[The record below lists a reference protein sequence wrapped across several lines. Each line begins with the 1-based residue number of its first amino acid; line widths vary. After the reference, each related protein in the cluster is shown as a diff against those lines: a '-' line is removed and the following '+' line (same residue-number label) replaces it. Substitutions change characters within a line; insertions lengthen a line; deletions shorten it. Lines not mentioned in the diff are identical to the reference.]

1 MSGERIERRLAAIL
15 AADVAGYSRL
25 MGEDEEGTLTA
36 LRAVRRE
43 LVDSKIAEHRG
54 RIVKTTGDGLLVEFA
69 SIVDAVRCAVEV
81 QQEMAARNAA
91 VPAGRR
97 IEFRVGINV
106 GDVIIEGGDIFGDGV
121 NIAARL
127 EALAEPGGIRV
138 SRVVR
143 DQVRDKLDVA
153 FEDGGEQHVKNIARP
168 LHIYRI
174 ALGAAAAAPTPA
186 EATDL
191 PAAPSL
197 SIVVLPFVNLSN
209 DPDQEYFADG
219 ITEDLTT
226 DLSRIPQSFVIAR
239 NTAFS
244 YKGKAL
250 DVRQIGRDLGVR
262 YALEGS
268 VRRVGE
274 QVRVNVQLLDAETG
288 AHLWA
293 DRFDTDRASLAETQN
308 EIAGRLARIL
318 NLELVAAAARR
329 IERQRSA
336 NPSARDLEMRGWAAY
351 YRPRTPGAM
360 EESRQFFERALAIDP
375 QSVDA
380 MTGVALNL
388 LHFIAGGWS
397 KSPRED
403 EARAA
408 QLLAAALERDAN
420 HVMARVAMGLLRRS
434 QNRLGEAQAE
444 LEMAVAIDRNCA
456 EALRLLATALLFLG
470 EPEAAIPHLERAI
483 RLNPRDPNL
492 SGYLW
497 PLGQCHLLLGQ
508 VDEAIALLRKA
519 CAALPGDYFV
529 HLNLAGALGIRG
541 DLDEARAA
549 LAEALKIKPKVNSLT
564 KYRAHTPWIGN
575 PRHWALRDKTLNA
588 GLRRAGFPDE

>member
-1 MSGERIERRLAAIL
+1 MASTRRL

-25 MGEDEEGTLTA
+25 MERDEEGTLTA
-36 LRAVRRE
+36 LKDLRRE
-43 LVDSKIAEHRG
+43 VAEPQIGANSG
-54 RIVKTTGDGLLVEFA
+54 RIVKTTGDGMLVEFQ
-69 SIVDAVRCAVEV
+69 SVVDAVRCAVTV
-81 QQEMAARNAA
+81 QRAMTERNARA
-91 VPAGRR
+91 PPEQR
-97 IEFRVGINV
+97 IELRIGINL
-106 GDVIIEGGDIFGDGV
+106 GDIISDEGDIYGDGV
-121 NIAARL
+121 NLAARL
-127 EALAEPGGIRV
+127 EALADPGGICV

-143 DQVRDKLDVA
+143 DQVRDKLPYP
-153 FEDGGEQHVKNIARP
+153 FEDRGEQQVKNIARP
-168 LHIYRI
+168 VRVYSIRVEAGQPL
-174 ALGAAAAAPTPA
+174 ASAPASAPRVEQPT
-186 EATDL
+186 
-191 PAAPSL
+191 APSL

-226 DLSRIPQSFVIAR
+226 DLSRTPQSFVIAR

-244 YKGKAL
+244 YKGKSI

-262 YALEGS
+262 YVLEGS

-293 DRFDTDRASLAETQN
+293 ERFDTDRASLAEAQN

-318 NLELVAAAARR
+318 NLQLVAAAAQR
-329 IERQRSA
+329 IERQRLA
-336 NPSARDLEMRGWAAY
+336 DPDARELEMRGWAAY
-351 YRPRTPGAM
+351 YRPRTPAAM
-360 EESRQFFERALAIDP
+360 EESRQLFERALEIDP
-375 QSVDA
+375 RSVDA

-388 LHFIAGGWS
+388 LHFCAGGWS
-397 KSPRED
+397 KSPHED

-408 QLLAAALERDAN
+408 QLLAVVLERDAD
-420 HVMARVAMGLLRRS
+420 HVLARVAMGLLRRS
-434 QNRLGEAQAE
+434 QNRLAEAQVE
-444 LEMAVAIDRNCA
+444 LEMAVAIDRNNA

-497 PLGQCHLLLGQ
+497 PLGQCRLLLGE
-508 VDEAIALLRKA
+508 VDEAIASLRKA
-519 CAALPGDYFV
+519 CAALPGDYFM
-529 HLNLAGALGIRG
+529 HLNLAGALGLRG

-549 LAEALKIKPKVNSLT
+549 VAEALRIKPEVDSLA
-564 KYRAHTPWIGN
+564 KYRAFTPWIGN
-575 PRHWALRDKTLNA
+575 PRHWALREKTLNA
-588 GLRRAGFPDE
+588 GLRCAGFPDE